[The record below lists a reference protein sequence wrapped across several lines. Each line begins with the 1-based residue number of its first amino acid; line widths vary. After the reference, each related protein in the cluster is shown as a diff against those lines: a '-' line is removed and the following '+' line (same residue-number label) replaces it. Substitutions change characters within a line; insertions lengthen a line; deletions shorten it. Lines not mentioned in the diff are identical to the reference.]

1 MSDQV
6 LLRDLVAIPDT
17 VHDGDFVLTLAR
29 GVQDKSTIT
38 DYVVT
43 EPLAANFDKA
53 LDLIKS
59 ALETGASRAAYL
71 NGSFGSGKSHFMAVL
86 YAILKGDPDARGKK
100 GLADV
105 VAKHD
110 QWLSWPQVP
119 AGALP
124 PARLAV
130 ARRGHPRRLRRPRRQ
145 GAPGRRAPGRLPRR
159 QPDRGRRPAPAAG
172 R

>member
-17 VHDGDFVLTLAR
+17 VHDGDFVLTLAK

-59 ALETGASRAAYL
+59 ALDTGASRAAT
-71 NGSFGSGKSHFMAVL
+71 STAPSAPASRTSWRCCTPSSR
-86 YAILKGDPDARGKK
+86 AIPT
-100 GLADV
+100 
-105 VAKHD
+105 
-110 QWLSWPQVP
+110 PE
-119 AGALP
+119 
-124 PARLAV
+124 
-130 ARRGHPRRLRRPRRQ
+130 ARRASPTS
-145 GAPGRRAPGRLPRR
+145 
-159 QPDRGRRPAPAAG
+159 
-172 R
+172 